1 MIRVAVT
8 SVGGGVGQSVVDSIS
23 HLSNCYWVLGLD
35 ISDNTFARMQCDS
48 FVKSIR
54 ISEPNYL
61 SFLLDICSSNEI
73 DVLIPGNDTELYLL
87 SCNKELFSKIGVKVI
102 VAPSDI
108 VASSRDKYQW
118 YVDYSDQ
125 FNIVATVKLDQYMK
139 APESFADITFP
150 AIAKPSGGSASSGI
164 KIFHCLA
171 DVFKDCEHIDVAKY
185 VIQPYLFPKSSDPEF
200 KRLSKAVKE
209 KRLEQA
215 SEISVQI
222 VLSPLSKI
230 LGMFVSNNKLK
241 DGVPVLVEPINDVEI
256 LNKIKEIAEFLS
268 LKKVIGPV
276 NIQGRLTEKG
286 LIFFEMNLRFTGIT
300 GNRSFFGFNE
310 VSTLID
316 EFSGQRETHTAPL
329 YLNQD
334 KVGVRQ
340 VACRTN
346 FSKFDNKGNKRI
358 LVVGVNSW
366 FSKNYLHKLATSKN
380 SKDIELLLSSRNVDG
395 AKCFYGDK
403 FIKCFG
409 AVSFLDCDEKS
420 LLSAIN
426 YSDVLVNFASARPPH
441 GNHRIYESTLFNIK
455 LAEMVKGSSLNIAI
469 NISSQSVYG
478 NDSNNP
484 YSENDNIDIQSCYA
498 MSKATI
504 EDAYNRIRTNNK
516 YTKVINLRVGRL
528 WGGTLDIQQDQVPY
542 KILNNLISGS
552 DFTYQSPE
560 NIINFIDVDD
570 ASLAISF
577 IIDHHDDGKFDN
589 MPEVFNVGGHNI
601 TMKEYVA
608 VLVNVLSNGES
619 KVVQPNFSDASMS
632 KSNLAISTNK
642 LKCLGWVPKYSL
654 EDTWFKSMNLFK
666 ELQND

>member
-23 HLSNCYWVLGLD
+23 HLSNCYWILGLD
-35 ISDNTFARMQCDS
+35 ISDNIFARTQCDR
-48 FVKSIR
+48 FVKSLR

-61 SFLLDICSSNEI
+61 DFLLEICISNNI

-87 SCNKELFSKIGVKVI
+87 SCNKELFSNNGIKVI

-108 VASSRDKYQW
+108 VASSRDKYLW
-118 YVDYSDQ
+118 YVDYSDK
-125 FNIVATVKLDQYMK
+125 FDIVATVKLDQYMVD
-139 APESFADITFP
+139 PESFSDITFP

-164 KIFHCLA
+164 KIFHSLI
-171 DVFKDCEHIDVAKY
+171 DVFKDCEHIDVAQY

-200 KRLSKAVKE
+200 KRLNKAVNE

-230 LGMFVSNNKLK
+230 LGLFVSKNRLK
-241 DGVPVLVEPINDVEI
+241 DGVPIQVEPINTPEI
-256 LNKIKEIAEFLS
+256 LDKVKDIAEFLS

-300 GNRSFFGFNE
+300 GNRSLFGFNE

-316 EFSGQRETHTAPL
+316 EFSGHSDTQSAPL
-329 YLNQD
+329 YFNQD
-334 KVGVRQ
+334 KIGVRQ

-346 FSKFDNKGNKRI
+346 FSRLDNRGNKRI

-366 FSKNYLHKLATSKN
+366 FSKNYLNQLAVSESSEK
-380 SKDIELLLSSRNVDG
+380 IELLLSSRNVDG
-395 AKCFYGDK
+395 AKSFYDDE
-403 FIKCFG
+403 FTSHFES
-409 AVSFLDCDEKS
+409 VSFLDCSEKS
-420 LLSAIN
+420 LLSAVN
-426 YSDVLVNFASARPPH
+426 YADVLVNFASARPPH

-455 LAEMVKGSSLNIAI
+455 LAEMIKGSSLNIVI

-478 NDSNNP
+478 NNSP
-484 YSENDNIDIQSCYA
+484 ESYSENDNIDIQSCYS

-504 EDAYNRIRTNNK
+504 EEAFREIRTNNK
-516 YTKVINLRVGRL
+516 YTKVVNLRVGRL
-528 WGGTLDIQQDQVPY
+528 WGGTLDILQDQIPFR
-542 KILNNLISGS
+542 ILDNLLKGS
-552 DFTYQSPE
+552 DFSYQKPD

-570 ASLAISF
+570 ASYAISF
-577 IIDHHDDGKFDN
+577 IIEHHANGAFDS

-601 TMKEYVA
+601 TMQEYVTT
-608 VLVNVLSNGES
+608 LVKLLSSSDISIVTPDFIES
-619 KVVQPNFSDASMS
+619 TLEI
-632 KSNLAISTNK
+632 SNLAISTDK
-642 LKCLGWVPKYSL
+642 LKCLGWVPKSSI
-654 EDTWFKSMNLFK
+654 EDTWRKAINLFK
-666 ELQND
+666 EL

>member
-23 HLSNCYWVLGLD
+23 HLSNCYWILGLD
-35 ISDNTFARMQCDS
+35 ISENVFARTQCDR
-48 FVKSIR
+48 FVKSLR

-61 SFLLDICSSNEI
+61 DFLLEICISNNI

-87 SCNKELFSKIGVKVI
+87 SCNKELFSNNGIKVI

-118 YVDYSDQ
+118 YVDYSNKFD
-125 FNIVATVKLDQYMK
+125 IVATVKLDQYMVD
-139 APESFADITFP
+139 PESFSDITFP

-164 KIFHCLA
+164 KIFHSLI
-171 DVFKDCEHIDVAKY
+171 DVFKDCEHIDVAQY

-200 KRLSKAVKE
+200 KRLNKAVNE

-230 LGMFVSNNKLK
+230 LGLFVSKNRLK
-241 DGVPVLVEPINDVEI
+241 DGVPIQVEPINTPEI
-256 LNKIKEIAEFLS
+256 LDKVKDIAEFLS

-300 GNRSFFGFNE
+300 GNRSLFGFNE

-316 EFSGQRETHTAPL
+316 EFSGHSDTQSAPL
-329 YLNQD
+329 YFNQD
-334 KVGVRQ
+334 KIGVRQ

-346 FSKFDNKGNKRI
+346 FSRLDNRGNKRI

-366 FSKNYLHKLATSKN
+366 FSKNYLNQLAVSEGSEK
-380 SKDIELLLSSRNVDG
+380 IELLLSSRNVYG
-395 AKCFYGDK
+395 AKSFYDDE
-403 FIKCFG
+403 FTSHFES
-409 AVSFLDCDEKS
+409 VSFLDCSEKS
-420 LLSAIN
+420 LLSAVN
-426 YSDVLVNFASARPPH
+426 YADVLVNFASARPPH

-455 LAEMVKGSSLNIAI
+455 LAELIKGSSLNIVI

-478 NDSNNP
+478 NNSP
-484 YSENDNIDIQSCYA
+484 ESYSENDNIDIQSCYS

-504 EDAYNRIRTNNK
+504 EEAFREIRTNNK
-516 YTKVINLRVGRL
+516 YTKVVNLRVGRL
-528 WGGTLDIQQDQVPY
+528 WGGTLDILQDQIPFR
-542 KILNNLISGS
+542 ILDNLLKGS
-552 DFTYQSPE
+552 DFSYQKPD
-560 NIINFIDVDD
+560 NIINFVDVDD
-570 ASLAISF
+570 ASYAISF
-577 IIDHHDDGKFDN
+577 IIEHHANGAFDS

-601 TMKEYVA
+601 TMQEYVTT
-608 VLVNVLSNGES
+608 LVKLLLNSDISIVTPDFIES
-619 KVVQPNFSDASMS
+619 TLEI
-632 KSNLAISTNK
+632 SNLAISTDK
-642 LKCLGWVPKYSL
+642 LKCLGWVPKSSI
-654 EDTWFKSMNLFK
+654 EDTWRKAINLFK
-666 ELQND
+666 EL